1 LPQGSSYADR
11 AISLVGVLVFQ
22 GTLYLF
28 SHNRK
33 AVPWPTIIVG
43 LFMQQVVAL
52 FVLKTGAGQAIFGW
66 IANLASNFLA
76 QGPAAAVFFFNAD
89 FVNQGFFFV
98 NVLSSIIFFIAF
110 IQMMYYVSEND

>member
-1 LPQGSSYADR
+1 
-11 AISLVGVLVFQ
+11 VFQ

-52 FVLKTGAGQAIFGW
+52 FVLKSGAGHAIFGW
-66 IANLASNFLA
+66 IATLASDFLA
-76 QGPAAAVFFFNAD
+76 QGPAAAVFFFDAD
-89 FVNQGFFFV
+89 IINQHWFFI

-110 IQMMYYVSEND
+110 IQMMYYVSESD

>member
-1 LPQGSSYADR
+1 
-11 AISLVGVLVFQ
+11 VFQ

-28 SHNRK
+28 SHNHK

-66 IANLASNFLA
+66 IATLASNFLA
-76 QGPAAAVFFFNAD
+76 QGPAAAVFFFNAE

-110 IQMMYYVSEND
+110 IQMMYYVSESD